1 MSDFD
6 LVYIGWV
13 LALAMGK
20 GEWARIA
27 ESKCSTDAETM
38 LEILGTE
45 ISVECPVISTLVSS
59 LPLVIPPLEGKV
71 LSESK
76 Y

>member
-1 MSDFD
+1 
-6 LVYIGWV
+6 
-13 LALAMGK
+13 
-20 GEWARIA
+20 
-27 ESKCSTDAETM
+27 M